1 MMNTQNMERPRT
13 QAEFEQMANDWAVK
27 VAEMF
32 GDGALHVGVV
42 LAALMQVHRAT
53 VSLLDED
60 GRRAEALAVAAYARD
75 LRATCSPIHFP
86 DQKRV

>member
-13 QAEFEQMANDWAVK
+13 QAEFEQMANDWAIK
-27 VAEMF
+27 VAEIF
-32 GDGALHVGVV
+32 GDGTLHVGVV

-60 GRRAEALAVAAYARD
+60 GRRDESLAVAAYARD
-75 LRATCSPIHFP
+75 LQATCTSIHFP
-86 DQKRV
+86 NQKGV